1 MIQDHH
7 GIILVDKPADMTS
20 AQVVSRIKSLLKIKK
35 IGHTGTLDPFATGLM
50 ICCLNRATRLSRF
63 FLSGNK
69 TYDAVL
75 KLGVE
80 TDTQDFTG
88 RPIAETSV
96 PAMSKEQIAAT
107 VKTFI
112 GTLQQVP
119 PVYSAL
125 KHKGVPLYTYARQGK
140 PIQKPA
146 RRVTISKIDV
156 KEISLPLVR
165 FEISCSAGTYIRT
178 LCSDIGKAL
187 GCGGHLTALRRL
199 ESSGFMVEHALT
211 LKQLEHAAI
220 SEDVI
225 RHVIPLAVSLKGMAQ
240 WTADPLLKDKI
251 LNGVP
256 LNTRDVPPEDGL
268 AAGGSV
274 KVIDDQGNLLAVLAY
289 KKERQRYD
297 YCCVFN

>member
-7 GIILVDKPADMTS
+7 GILLVDKPADMSS

-63 FLSGNK
+63 FLSGHK

-75 KLGVE
+75 HLGVE

-88 RPIAETSV
+88 RPIAETTVS
-96 PAMSKEQIAAT
+96 AISEEQIGAT
-107 VKTFI
+107 VQKFI

-125 KHKGVPLYTYARQGK
+125 KHKGVPLYKYARQGK

-146 RRVTISKIDV
+146 RQVKISKIIV
-156 KEISLPLVR
+156 REINLPWVR

-178 LCSDIGKAL
+178 LCSDIGNAL
-187 GCGGHLTALRRL
+187 ACGGHLSALRRL
-199 ESSGFMVEHALT
+199 ESSGFTVDHALT
-211 LKQLEHAAI
+211 LKQLEKAAI
-220 SEDVI
+220 SGDII
-225 RHVIPLAVSLKGMAQ
+225 RHVIPLAVSLKGMTQ
-240 WTADPLLKDKI
+240 WTADALLKDKI

-289 KKERQRYD
+289 KKEQQRYD